1 VNPVPTDPIGAVTD
15 PPVAEAL
22 DSVVDPIPSDP
33 VIPINLET
41 SDPGP
46 VPGGVPADPVTTD
59 PGPSKPPQDVTHST
73 PGDAAPS
80 DSVPPL
86 PSNDPPSGPGSGIIS
101 PPGTDSGPDVP
112 MSGADETVSGHV
124 EPGEPAA
131 SDTPSATAGDT
142 PNAAPSDP
150 TLNLVGVLPGDP
162 LLLNSPLPDS
172 SSGPESFYTAAFDRT
187 IRLLLAESKPMLD
200 GFPRWLPASVAH
212 VSPPTGTTVPSAPER
227 SPLPPQP
234 GGMAGSAGI
243 SSSLLLLSSLAA
255 LLVMF
260 SAAFPRFTR
269 RLDAVPASWRP
280 MPLLSLLE
288 RPG

>member
-1 VNPVPTDPIGAVTD
+1 
-15 PPVAEAL
+15 
-22 DSVVDPIPSDP
+22 
-33 VIPINLET
+33 
-41 SDPGP
+41 
-46 VPGGVPADPVTTD
+46 
-59 PGPSKPPQDVTHST
+59 
-73 PGDAAPS
+73 
-80 DSVPPL
+80 
-86 PSNDPPSGPGSGIIS
+86 
-101 PPGTDSGPDVP
+101 
-112 MSGADETVSGHV
+112 V

-142 PNAAPSDP
+142 PSAAPSDP

-187 IRLLLAESKPMLD
+187 IRLLFAESRPILD
-200 GFPRWLPASVAH
+200 GLLPRWLPASVAD
-212 VSPPTGTTVPSAPER
+212 VSLPTGTTVPSAPER
-227 SPLPPQP
+227 SPIPPLPT
-234 GGMAGSAGI
+234 GMMGSAGI
-243 SSSLLLLSSLAA
+243 SSSLLLFSSFAA